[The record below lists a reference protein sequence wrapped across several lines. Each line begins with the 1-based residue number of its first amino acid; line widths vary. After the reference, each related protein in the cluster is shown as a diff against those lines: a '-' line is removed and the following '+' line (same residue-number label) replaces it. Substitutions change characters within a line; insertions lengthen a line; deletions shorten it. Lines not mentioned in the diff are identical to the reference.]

1 MLEGGIDN
9 MKDIY
14 IRSVNKLAYILINHE
29 VDYDIQLDRYN
40 NTVFV
45 LEDTEEVR
53 ELKNRYEHCV
63 RQGSGLPVDL
73 VKFLDQCRELRAEIR
88 EVKGSE

>member
-1 MLEGGIDN
+1 

-14 IRSVNKLAYILINHE
+14 IRSVNKLAYILINHDVE
-29 VDYDIQLDRYN
+29 HDIQLDRYN

-53 ELKNRYEHCV
+53 RLKEHYEMCV
-63 RQGSGLPVDL
+63 QEGCNLEVNL
-73 VKFLDQCRELRAEIR
+73 VKFLDKCRELRQEIR
-88 EVKGSE
+88 QAKEDVK